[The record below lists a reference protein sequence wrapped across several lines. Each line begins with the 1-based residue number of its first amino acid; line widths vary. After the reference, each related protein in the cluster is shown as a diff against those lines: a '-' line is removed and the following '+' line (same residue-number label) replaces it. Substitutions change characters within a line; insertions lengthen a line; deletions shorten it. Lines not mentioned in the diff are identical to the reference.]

1 MSTGR
6 ILMLGSESWTD
17 KDRMICGLSDASARI
32 PRDVKCRLVRNS
44 YAPGAAKMAGDIW
57 NDWVRTWPGQFDDAI
72 LLRPDQDITVGN
84 VVAVLFSVGPP
95 TGLLLHELNLLKLA
109 GVAIMDYS
117 IPESTEVA
125 A

>member
-6 ILMLGSESWTD
+6 ILMLGSESWVD

-95 TGLLLHELNLLKLA
+95 DGLLRHEVDLLKSA
-109 GVAIMDYS
+109 GVEIMDYS

>member
-6 ILMLGSESWTD
+6 ILMLGSESWVD

-95 TGLLLHELNLLKLA
+95 TGLLRHEVDLLKLA